1 MKTRIVK
8 HAREEFDLDFWRA
21 RHPTW
26 YTVEYKTWFGWKPVC
41 ACLPPLF
48 GGVPIE
54 CRRLQEAKKLKKYV
68 DKTGRVR
75 IYSI

>member
-8 HAREEFDLDFWRA
+8 HAREKFDLDYWQTRRSTF
-21 RHPTW
+21 

-54 CRRLQEAKKLKKYV
+54 SRCLQEAKTLKKYV
-68 DKTGRVR
+68 DKTGRVC
-75 IYSI
+75 I